1 MEKSSVTHAT
11 FTIERTYPVTP
22 DRVFAAFADP
32 AQKRRWF
39 YPEQG
44 AQVEE
49 HEMNFRV
56 GGAERKMFH
65 VEQGMSCRN
74 DTFYQ
79 DIVPDQRIVF
89 AYTMSVDGKPISSSQ
104 STVELLPDGNKTR
117 MLFTE
122 QAAFFEGADGP
133 EMRQNGW
140 NTLFTQL
147 NRQFTQ
153 S

>member
-1 MEKSSVTHAT
+1 MEKSAVTHAT

-22 DRVFAAFADP
+22 DKVFAAFADP

-56 GGAERKMFH
+56 GGTERKTFN
-65 VEQGMSCRN
+65 VEKGMSCRN

-79 DIVPDQRIVF
+79 DIIPDQRIVF

-104 STVELLPDGNKTR
+104 STVEFLPEGKTTR

-147 NRQFTQ
+147 NRQFARV
-153 S
+153 